1 MKSDTASKI
10 LRNLKRL
17 RTLFRG
23 QLWPRN
29 ALEELRAMRISY
41 SQFGE
46 DQAVRNHFAGFDD
59 ASGLFADV
67 GAFHPFKLSNTKLL
81 SSLGWRGINIDC
93 DPDKIARFEKLR
105 PHDHNVCAAVS
116 DAVRELV
123 WLQYPEGTTDRLVAR
138 GETDLLS
145 ACSEKPTKTTPI
157 RAMPLT
163 QILDESP
170 FRGKHF
176 HFLNIDCEGHDLAVL
191 QGLDFGRYAPD
202 LITVEALN
210 ETARAGLTG
219 FLEPLGYRL
228 TDSVCLTL
236 FFKKCAPKNPAGT
249 PTA

>member
-1 MKSDTASKI
+1 MKSDAISRS

-23 QLWPRN
+23 RLWPKH
-29 ALEELRAMRISY
+29 ALEELRAMRVSY

-46 DQAVRNHFAGFDD
+46 DQVVRNHFAGFDG
-59 ASGLFADV
+59 AGGLFIDV
-67 GAFHPFKLSNTKLL
+67 GAFHPFKFSNTKLL
-81 SSLGWRGINIDC
+81 SSLGWRGLNIDC

-105 PHDHNVCAAVS
+105 PRDHNICAAVS
-116 DAVRELV
+116 DAAQELV

-138 GETDLLS
+138 GESELLS
-145 ACSEKPTKTTPI
+145 ACGEKPTKITPI
-157 RAMPLT
+157 KATPLT

-170 FRGKHF
+170 FCRKHF
-176 HFLNIDCEGHDLAVL
+176 HYLNIDCEGHDLAVL
-191 QGLDFGRYAPD
+191 QGLDFRRYAPD

-210 ETARAGLTG
+210 ENARAGLTN

-236 FFKKCAPKNPAGT
+236 FFKKCAPKS
-249 PTA
+249 